1 VKDVGFHKQLLS
13 DKFKCADGFTLNI
26 KESAQEQNKRK
37 LFFGRLSDEI
47 TKEKMI
53 DMIEMVRS
61 GSKNEIEGE
70 LTSGYT
76 PRNNYTGSFI
86 PYFRGI
92 SSSTDKKAGKK

>member
-1 VKDVGFHKQLLS
+1 
-13 DKFKCADGFTLNI
+13 
-26 KESAQEQNKRK
+26 
-37 LFFGRLSDEI
+37 
-47 TKEKMI
+47 MI

-86 PYFRGI
+86 PYLEEFPQVPI
-92 SSSTDKKAGKK
+92 KKPGKSRTAFVLFKTHQIAKEVKGKVKK

>member
-1 VKDVGFHKQLLS
+1 
-13 DKFKCADGFTLNI
+13 
-26 KESAQEQNKRK
+26 
-37 LFFGRLSDEI
+37 
-47 TKEKMI
+47 MI